1 MPLSAWLPLQST
13 AGAFR
18 EECSS
23 LEQLVQELFADL
35 ERLGGELE
43 AKADELEQGRRH
55 LADRG
60 RQLAEQR
67 KESARLSHQLE
78 QQETQLSE
86 ALAELRQLRAEF
98 ANRPEPASAADFAAE
113 LENLRRQVTELQV
126 ERAVLLE
133 RLEAAANQVSQ
144 VRSGDSAAPLV
155 SVLSADSLQSFSD
168 QFAQQFNLLKEQLAA
183 SQSNPSAAPNPAAAL
198 DLEALKRELLEQ
210 QENQLTAAL
219 TELRELRA
227 ELAKRPET
235 PPVESLE
242 NNTLRQQVTELQVE
256 RAVLQ
261 ERLEAAVKQPLSSDS
276 PSPTAAVLESL
287 NGQFAEQFLA
297 LHERIQALQQDPP
310 EAQELDALRQERL
323 ELETEL
329 ELVRARSA
337 ELQETVS
344 RQKRELAAQ
353 RAEVNEEL
361 KELRTLIAEQGELF
375 AHHEP
380 GAAEPAVRHEPA
392 AENHSS
398 PAASGPV
405 AAHEQPAAKP
415 ADPVVN
421 SVMAQFAKLQRD
433 IAQRR
438 KKK

>member
-1 MPLSAWLPLQST
+1 MPLTAWLPLQST

-55 LADRG
+55 LAERG

-78 QQETQLSE
+78 QQETQLNE
-86 ALAELRQLRAEF
+86 ALAELRELRTEF
-98 ANRPEPASAADFAAE
+98 ANRPEPVSAADFASE
-113 LENLRRQVTELQV
+113 LDGLRHQVTELQV

-133 RLEAAANQVSQ
+133 RLEAAANQVRSSDSLASQ
-144 VRSGDSAAPLV
+144 G

-168 QFAQQFNLLKEQLAA
+168 QFAQQFNLLKEQLAT
-183 SQSNPSAAPNPAAAL
+183 SQSNPAAAPNPAAAL

-219 TELRELRA
+219 TELRELRS
-227 ELAKRPET
+227 ELANRPET
-235 PPVESLE
+235 PPAQNLE
-242 NNTLRQQVTELQVE
+242 NNSLRQQVTELQVE

-261 ERLEAAVKQPLSSDS
+261 ERLEAAAKQPLPEESQ
-276 PSPTAAVLESL
+276 PPTVAALESL
-287 NGQFAEQFLA
+287 NGQFAQQFLA

-337 ELQETVS
+337 ELQETVAH
-344 RQKRELAAQ
+344 QKRELAAQ
-353 RAEVNEEL
+353 RLEVNEEL

-380 GAAEPAVRHEPA
+380 AAAEPAVYHEPA
-392 AENHSS
+392 AEKHSS

-405 AAHEQPAAKP
+405 ADHDPPAKP

>member
-1 MPLSAWLPLQST
+1 MPLTAWLPLQST

-23 LEQLVQELFADL
+23 LEQLVQELFSDL

-55 LADRG
+55 LAERG

-86 ALAELRQLRAEF
+86 ALAELRLLR
-98 ANRPEPASAADFAAE
+98 ADFANQPEPVSAPDFAPE
-113 LENLRRQVTELQV
+113 LENLRRQLIELQV

-133 RLEAAANQVSQ
+133 RLEAVASQ
-144 VRSGDSAAPLV
+144 VRSSESMAPQV

-168 QFAQQFNLLKEQLAA
+168 HFAQQFNLLKEQLAS
-183 SQSNPSAAPNPAAAL
+183 SQPNPAAAL
-198 DLEALKRELLEQ
+198 DLEGLKRELLEQ
-210 QENQLTAAL
+210 QENQLTTAL

-227 ELAKRPET
+227 ELANRPEI
-235 PPVESLE
+235 PPVENLE
-242 NNTLRQQVTELQVE
+242 SNSLRQQVTELQVE

-261 ERLEAAVKQPLSSDS
+261 ERLEAAVKQPLPVESS
-276 PSPTAAVLESL
+276 SPTAAAIESL
-287 NGQFAEQFLA
+287 NGQFAQQFLA

-380 GAAEPAVRHEPA
+380 GASEPAVHHEPA
-392 AENHSS
+392 AEKHSS

-405 AAHEQPAAKP
+405 AVHEHPLAKP